1 MTRTQH
7 VTRGSTTIAIV
18 SLLVAVVSLLVSVLV
33 LFNGSAKQAQFESS
47 RQLCVDG
54 LTRFGRTM
62 ETMRLAASAPTTSQ
76 IADFEID
83 GGSARVNCFDTHV
96 LDDKSD
102 FFEKWMADWESVGAM
117 MLFQNHGLAQ
127 IDNLDENRSESLG
140 RLVAMADAALVS
152 AATAPG
158 PGLFPWES
166 SKPISPSIPKEE
178 TKPTPAA
185 TPAPSSSP

>member
-1 MTRTQH
+1 MTMTQ
-7 VTRGSTTIAIV
+7 RGNCGSTTIAIV

-33 LFNGSAKQAQFESS
+33 LFNGSARQTQFESN
-47 RQLCVDG
+47 RQLCIDG

-76 IADFEID
+76 LADFEID

-96 LDDKSD
+96 LDQKSD
-102 FFEKWMADWESVGAM
+102 FFEKWMVDWEVLGAM
-117 MLFQNHGLAQ
+117 MLFQNHELAQ
-127 IDNLDENRSESLG
+127 IDNLDKNRSELLG
-140 RLVAMADAALVS
+140 RLVGMADAALGA

-178 TKPTPAA
+178 TKPTPTA
-185 TPAPSSSP
+185 TPSPSP